1 MVLST
6 PATRA
11 PLLAKGNQ
19 IWPWLGGLILML
31 HALLAPALDPD
42 KPFRHYVLDRWGIEE
57 GLPQLS
63 VLSITQDATG
73 YLWLTTQNG
82 VARFDGVRFRVFN
95 VENTPA
101 LRANIIDETL
111 LGSDG
116 SLWFGSTRGL
126 TRYHNSLWTAIDLV
140 AGRDVVVS
148 ALANDGSG
156 GVLVGTDQGLF
167 RVDEQG
173 VQPLT
178 EDTAAIHALARIGKV
193 IYAGTHAAVHEIRGS
208 DLRVHA
214 LPQGTDAPAVS
225 ALLAS
230 ADGLYV
236 GTRRGLQRLVD
247 GRWDMPDWARPL
259 SQHRIEA
266 LFRDT
271 DGNLWIGTT
280 EGLYRYHP
288 RGNLERCQTAALTA
302 SAWIAA
308 MFEDREGNLWVGS
321 LTHSLT
327 RVWNG
332 WVSRIDADQGLSDPF
347 VWSVASDNRG
357 TLWIGTNSGVERVDA
372 NGSVLTVTGTRE
384 LPDSSVYNLY
394 RARDG
399 DLLIGTRAGMARW
412 DGRALTREPLWEPF
426 ATAGVHA
433 VIEEDAG
440 HLWIGTSQG
449 LFEQVDGALRRY
461 GPAEGLREARV
472 RALVLSQRGELW
484 VGSERGVYRGVDG
497 RFRRLDQPPELTSAL
512 VTSILP
518 WRDSQMLI
526 ATMDAG
532 LFIGSPGNMRQITTT
547 QGLPFGGAFALAIE
561 GGWVYVSGPD
571 GVYRLAV
578 SDIDRYHLSGGS
590 LVGDMIIQTGRNH
603 PGALRA
609 RCCNGGAQARIAHD
623 NGILWLPTLEG
634 VLRVDTGRIRRS
646 TLSPP
651 AVAES
656 LEHLGV
662 TYEGSGPFRLDGSSG
677 DVSIQFTG
685 LALQDPSGLRF
696 RYRLVGYDDR
706 WRSARD
712 RRTVYYTNLEPGSY
726 RFEAV
731 ATSSAGLDSPQP
743 ATLRFY
749 LVPPFYRAL
758 WFQALIGLIVAGL
771 AVLVWL
777 IYRRRLQAREH
788 ALELLVRQRT
798 AELDRAN
805 ERLRSANRALVE
817 ESHTDALTGL
827 RNRRFLAH
835 YMADWRRG
843 RAETRPQRLAFVLID
858 LDHFKRINDLHGHLA
873 GDEVL
878 RQVAAILIEIAGT
891 EGIPLRWGGE
901 EFMLMMPA
909 EAIADA
915 ARFCESVRLQI
926 SRKSLHHSGDR
937 SSHVTAS
944 IGYALFPALADKSDA
959 DDWNV
964 ALELADAGLYLIKSS
979 GRNGWAIVH
988 ARSHARAAD
997 FSAGFSS
1004 HLREL
1009 AAAGL
1014 VLIETSNSARTAGSA
1029 GTTG

>member
-6 PATRA
+6 PAIRQSSLA
-11 PLLAKGNQ
+11 NYRQRWGWLCGLL
-19 IWPWLGGLILML
+19 LLL
-31 HALLAPALDPD
+31 HGAIAAALDPD
-42 KPFRHYVLDRWGIEE
+42 KSFRHYVLDRWGIEE

-63 VLSITQDATG
+63 VLAITQDATG
-73 YLWLTTQNG
+73 YLWVTTQNG
-82 VARFDGVRFRVFN
+82 VARFDGARFRIFN

-140 AGRDVVVS
+140 AGRDVAVS
-148 ALANDGSG
+148 ALANDGNG
-156 GVLVGTDQGLF
+156 GILAGTDQGLF
-167 RVDEQG
+167 RIDDQG
-173 VQPLT
+173 VQRVSA
-178 EDTAAIHALARIGKV
+178 DATAFLALARVGKV
-193 IYAGTHAAVHEIRGS
+193 IYAGTHAAVHEIRGAQV
-208 DLRVHA
+208 RVHA
-214 LPQGTDAPAVS
+214 LPEGVDAPAVS
-225 ALLAS
+225 AILAS

-247 GRWDMPDWARPL
+247 GKWDMPVWAQSL

-266 LFRDT
+266 LFRDS

-280 EGLYRYHP
+280 EGLYRHHP
-288 RGNLERCQTAALTA
+288 RGDLERCQTAALTA
-302 SAWIAA
+302 GAWISAI
-308 MFEDREGNLWVGS
+308 FEDREGNLWVGS
-321 LTHSLT
+321 LTHSLM
-327 RVWNG
+327 RIWNG
-332 WVSRIDADQGLSDPF
+332 WVSRIDAEQGLTDPF
-347 VWSVASDNRG
+347 VWSVTSDDRG
-357 TLWIGTNSGVERVDA
+357 TLWIGTNSGVERVDED
-372 NGSVLTVTGTRE
+372 GSVHRETGTRE
-384 LPDSSVYNLY
+384 LPDSSVYNLF
-394 RARDG
+394 RTG
-399 DLLIGTRAGMARW
+399 TGELLIGTRAGMARW
-412 DGRALTREPLWEPF
+412 NGRELTRDPIWEPF

-433 VIEEDAG
+433 VIEEHSE

-449 LFEQVDGALRRY
+449 LFEQVDGKLRSY
-461 GPAEGLREARV
+461 GPAEGLLEARV
-472 RALVLSQRGELW
+472 RALVLSQRGEVW
-484 VGSERGVYRGVDG
+484 VGSERGVYRGVEG

-518 WRDSQMLI
+518 WRDDQMLI

-532 LFIGSPGNMRQITTT
+532 LFIGAPGNMRQITTA
-547 QGLPFGGAFALAIE
+547 QGLPFGGAFALAVE

-578 SDIDRYHLSGGS
+578 NDIDRYHLSGGS
-590 LVGDMIIQTGRNH
+590 LFGDMIIQTGRNH

-743 ATLRFY
+743 ATLRFS
-749 LVPPFYRAL
+749 LVPPFYRAP
-758 WFQALIGLIVAGL
+758 WFQALIGLILVAL

-843 RAETRPQRLAFVLID
+843 RGENRPQRLAFVLID

-878 RQVAAILIEIAGT
+878 RQVAAVLIEISGAD
-891 EGIPLRWGGE
+891 GIPLRWGGE

-909 EAIADA
+909 ESIPDA
-915 ARFCESVRLQI
+915 ARFCENVRLQI

-944 IGYALFPALADKSDA
+944 IGYALFPALADNSDA

-964 ALELADAGLYLIKSS
+964 ALELADAGLYQIKSS
-979 GRNGWAIVH
+979 GRNGWAIVN

-1014 VLIETSNSARTAGSA
+1014 VVIETSHGARMPGGAI
-1029 GTTG
+1029 TTG